1 MTIMKI
7 ITLCQT
13 AYQMCTDQALKKN
26 PTLSNVIYVYPM
38 LSNVT
43 YVYPMLSNVIYVY
56 PTLSNVIYVYDS
68 CQYNPFLSRKF
79 CPQTVD
85 IILMISNAEVIFFFP
100 LIPEII
106 FLTSET

>member
-1 MTIMKI
+1 
-7 ITLCQT
+7 
-13 AYQMCTDQALKKN
+13 
-26 PTLSNVIYVYPM
+26 
-38 LSNVT
+38 
-43 YVYPMLSNVIYVY
+43 MLSNVIYVY
-56 PTLSNVIYVYDS
+56 PTLSNVIYVYDT

-106 FLTSET
+106 FLTSETQHNAMYITSVMFTCQIL